1 MEGVPVGY
9 PIDIRWEG
17 GERFSGGRPDGPS
30 LLVDGERAAAPGPV
44 DSLLVALASC
54 SAIDV
59 LEILRKRRTP
69 ATDLQVR
76 ATFSR
81 AATPPR
87 RLTAVQ
93 LHFRV
98 ATDSEAHHVERAV
111 ELSVEKYCSVVH
123 SLKADIDLGWD
134 VEVVAAGPPSA

>member
-1 MEGVPVGY
+1 MDGVPVDY

-17 GERFSGGRPDGPS
+17 GERFSGGRPDGPR
-30 LLVDGERAAAPGPV
+30 LLLDGDRVDAPGPV

-69 ATDLQVR
+69 ASDLQVR

-81 AATPPR
+81 AAAPPR

-93 LHFRV
+93 LQFRV
-98 ATDSEAHHVERAV
+98 AT
-111 ELSVEKYCSVVH
+111 
-123 SLKADIDLGWD
+123 
-134 VEVVAAGPPSA
+134 